1 MAPFERRLSRFAAL
15 ATVALIPFAGSCG
28 ESDSSPTA
36 VEENPTQTATA
47 SVTAVLHD
55 SSAVLPPGRSTMP
68 PADSVDYDGVVTGS
82 AKIEIYSEDG
92 GWTSLGDAVDV
103 SVDIYCEH
111 AVEVRSDV
119 SVPADTYSQLRLTL
133 TGFEASVGAGAV
145 VDGVTYDQPFV
156 VTLGG
161 GDPVVVE
168 KSVSPFTLDAGAS
181 ARLVFDLNTE
191 VWMDDV
197 VIAAGAVPESEVRAA
212 MNVFIR

>member
-1 MAPFERRLSRFAAL
+1 MHRLEKHLGHLAAL
-15 ATVALIPFAGSCG
+15 ATVALIAFATSCDLY
-28 ESDSSPTA
+28 DSSPTVTP
-36 VEENPTQTATA
+36 VEEEETQMPT
-47 SVTAVLHD
+47 VTGILHD

-68 PADSVDYDGVVTGS
+68 PVDSVDYAGEVTGS
-82 AKIEIYSEDG
+82 AAIEVFSDSG
-92 GWTSLGDAVDV
+92 GWTSLGEATDV
-103 SVDIYCEH
+103 AFEIYCTE
-111 AVEVRSDV
+111 AAAVRSDV
-119 SVPADTYSQLRLTL
+119 SIPAGTYSRLRLTL

-145 VDGVTYDQPFV
+145 VDGVTYDQPFI

-161 GDPVVVE
+161 GPPVVVE

-191 VWMDDV
+191 VWMNDA